1 MQQEAEGDDDAW
13 SLLHVVA
20 WDGDLDK
27 ARSLLEVG
35 HPVDPVLRTGHTPL
49 HVAAQGGNTELA
61 RLLLDE
67 GKAAVDAKILK
78 SNPCS
83 DFMRQISWAL
93 NFPELG
99 SGAYLGGHHAAVS
112 GLAKAAARRGR
123 AACRPRRGG

>member
-1 MQQEAEGDDDAW
+1 LSSDGLLLSALCEPRQSVARLRLRAPSRVRMQEEAEGDDDAW

-49 HVAAQGGNTELA
+49 HVAAQGGNMELA
-61 RLLLDE
+61 QLLLDE

-78 SNPCS
+78 STP
-83 DFMRQISWAL
+83 
-93 NFPELG
+93 
-99 SGAYLGGHHAAVS
+99 
-112 GLAKAAARRGR
+112 
-123 AACRPRRGG
+123 